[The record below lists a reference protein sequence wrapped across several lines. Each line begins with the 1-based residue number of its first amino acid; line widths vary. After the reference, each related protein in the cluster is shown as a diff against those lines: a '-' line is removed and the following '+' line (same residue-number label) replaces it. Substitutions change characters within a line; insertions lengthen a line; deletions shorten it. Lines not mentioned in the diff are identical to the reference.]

1 MTIILTLYLA
11 GMPASLVLL
20 LWAFWGAPK
29 EDLIEV
35 GTLSGIAAVVVFVVL
50 WPIFVGLSVYD
61 AFLER

>member
-11 GMPASLVLL
+11 GMQASLVFL

-35 GTLSGIAAVVVFVVL
+35 GTPSGIAAVVVFVLL
-50 WPIFVGLSVYD
+50 WPIFLGLALYD
-61 AFLER
+61 AITER

>member
-11 GMPASLVLL
+11 GMPVSLVFLL
-20 LWAFWGAPK
+20 LAFWGAPK

-35 GTLSGIAAVVVFVVL
+35 GIISGIAAVVVFVVL

>member
-11 GMPASLVLL
+11 GMPVSLVFLL
-20 LWAFWGAPK
+20 LAFWGAPK

-35 GTLSGIAAVVVFVVL
+35 GTISGIAAVVVFVVL

>member
-11 GMPASLVLL
+11 GMPVSLAFL

-35 GTLSGIAAVVVFVVL
+35 GTLSGIAAVVVFVLHVAAL
-50 WPIFVGLSVYD
+50 CRPVSL
-61 AFLER
+61 